1 MNRNRSV
8 VAAAAAAVGALVLVA
23 GPAGAVSTSSD
34 HGHHPRPTI
43 VLVHGAWADGS
54 SWKYVTERLQHQG
67 YTVKVPPNTLRGVA
81 TDSANLKSYLATI
94 KGPIVLAGHS
104 YGGVVISNA
113 ATGNKNVKSL
123 VYIDAY
129 IPDKGETV
137 SQLTGAKDGSALNV
151 PDPTTVFNMVP
162 IPNGGG
168 NVDLYVKPEL
178 FPNIFVA
185 GYDPRQ
191 AAVLAASQRPLAASA
206 LGEPSGAPAWKTI
219 PSWALIGTA
228 DKVLPPAEQK
238 FLTQRAHAHTVKVNA
253 PHLSMITNPDAVT
266 KVITDAAHRH

>member
-1 MNRNRSV
+1 MSRNHRV
-8 VAAAAAAVGALVLVA
+8 LAAAAAAVGALVLAA
-23 GPAGAVSTSSD
+23 GTAGAASTAN
-34 HGHHPRPTI
+34 HTHHNRPTI

-54 SWKYVTERLQHQG
+54 SWNSVTERLQHQG

-81 TDSANLKSYLATI
+81 TDSANLKAYLKTI

-104 YGGVVISNA
+104 YGGVVISSA

-137 SQLTGAKDGSALNV
+137 AQLTGAQPGSALNV
-151 PDPTTVFNMVP
+151 PDSSTVFNTVP
-162 IPNGGG
+162 IPGGGG

-178 FPNIFVA
+178 FSKIFGA
-185 GYDPRQ
+185 GINPSQ
-191 AAVLAASQRPLAASA
+191 AAVLADSQRPLAAGA
-206 LGEPSGAPAWKTI
+206 LNELSGAPAWKSI

-228 DKVLPPAEQK
+228 DEVLPPAEQR
-238 FLTQRAHAHTVKVNA
+238 FLTHRAHAHTVQVDA
-253 PHLSMITNPDAVT
+253 PHLSMVAKPDAVT
-266 KVITDAAHRH
+266 HLISDAARHS